1 MHKRGLST
9 VGCGLPSRP
18 HRTPELWPHHPARA
32 RIQGCLSTQR
42 LFWGHLPR
50 QPGGSSTF
58 LAPVRTL
65 AGGREEPAKQPGAE
79 VEERQDG
86 QAPGEARG
94 DAARGAVANLGLW
107 LLLGSPGA
115 LFLLLSACSE
125 LMPL

>member
-1 MHKRGLST
+1 M
-9 VGCGLPSRP
+9 GCGLPGRP

-65 AGGREEPAKQPGAE
+65 AGGREERAKQPGAE

-86 QAPGEARG
+86 QAPER
-94 DAARGAVANLGLW
+94 RGATPHAEQQLIW
-107 LLLGSPGA
+107 
-115 LFLLLSACSE
+115 ACGCF
-125 LMPL
+125 